1 MEFALVQEMAD
12 TELEAQAAS
21 LKLTLGA
28 DAPDVHDLVPFVKAS
43 DGDVA
48 QAAAKVK
55 ESMAA
60 RKEYRKLTMKDVAEF
75 YRAPAG
81 GCTFPCG
88 CLFPLE
94 DMKGGVYRDN
104 LGRPIVVSLGM
115 QHGSAVE
122 MQRQYGFVSEL
133 LEAHKRPNGPR
144 GACIVIEIRPREPSV
159 PPSFRFP
166 DRDVRT
172 LFDMGRDVYPES
184 LYSTTHF
191 CGLPRAVTWA
201 FKLVRP
207 FMRREA
213 YAAMVLK
220 PSFAHLGAVMPR
232 GSMLQQWGGELAFD
246 LDEWLEWRAKEEGVP
261 TEELC
266 PRNQGRAFDPAAKAA
281 ASGDAMTDSLRAD
294 SIDARALLSG
304 EVGASGAPPRL
315 HGAVDKRGS
324 GRGMFGNVRWKPK
337 LLAVCD
343 IGLVY
348 FDGLDESDQNKA
360 ARIVPLGEPGT
371 TVARRPS
378 ERARAHQ
385 FAVVCATREYLFA
398 VPSEEAAAK
407 WVGALEAEI
416 EAAQKTRLE
425 MLGGGGVVEVGAMA
439 STLEALSIADV
450 L

>member
-1 MEFALVQEMAD
+1 MAD

-21 LKLTLGA
+21 LKLALGA

-48 QAAAKVK
+48 QAVAKVK

-60 RKEYRKLTMKDVAEF
+60 RKEYRKLTVKDVAEF

-144 GACIVIEIRPREPSV
+144 GACIVIEIRPRDPSM

-191 CGLPRAVTWA
+191 CGLPRAITWA

-266 PRNQGRAFDPAAKAA
+266 PRNQGRAFDPAATAA
-281 ASGDAMTDSLRAD
+281 ASGDAMADSLRAD

-304 EVGASGAPPRL
+304 EVSASSAPPRL

-337 LLAVCD
+337 LLAACD

-378 ERARAHQ
+378 ERARPHQ

-407 WVGALEAEI
+407 WIGALEAEI
-416 EAAQKTRLE
+416 DAAQKTRLE
-425 MLGGGGVVEVGAMA
+425 MLGGGVVEVGAMA

>member
-1 MEFALVQEMAD
+1 MAD

-21 LKLTLGA
+21 LKLALGA

-60 RKEYRKLTMKDVAEF
+60 RKEYRKLTVKEVAEF

-144 GACIVIEIRPREPSV
+144 GACIVIEIRPRDPSM

-266 PRNQGRAFDPAAKAA
+266 PRNQGRAFDPAATAA
-281 ASGDAMTDSLRAD
+281 ASGDAMADSLRAD

-304 EVGASGAPPRL
+304 EVSASGAPPRL

-337 LLAVCD
+337 LLAACD

-378 ERARAHQ
+378 ERARPHQ
-385 FAVVCATREYLFA
+385 FAVVCATREYRFA
-398 VPSEEAAAK
+398 VPSAEAAAK

-425 MLGGGGVVEVGAMA
+425 MLGGGVVEVGAMA

>member
-1 MEFALVQEMAD
+1 MAD

-21 LKLTLGA
+21 LKLALGA

-60 RKEYRKLTMKDVAEF
+60 RKEYRKLTVKEVAEF

-144 GACIVIEIRPREPSV
+144 GACIVIEIRPRDPSM

-266 PRNQGRAFDPAAKAA
+266 PRNQGRAFDPAATAA
-281 ASGDAMTDSLRAD
+281 ASGDAMADSLRAD

-304 EVGASGAPPRL
+304 EVSASSAPPRL

-337 LLAVCD
+337 LLAACD

-378 ERARAHQ
+378 ERARPHQ

-407 WVGALEAEI
+407 WLGALEAEI

-425 MLGGGGVVEVGAMA
+425 MLGGGVVEVGAMA

>member
-1 MEFALVQEMAD
+1 MAD
-12 TELEAQAAS
+12 ADLEAQASS
-21 LKLTLGA
+21 LKFTLGA
-28 DAPDVHDLVPFVKAS
+28 DAPDAHDLVPFVKAA
-43 DGDVA
+43 DGDIA

-55 ESMAA
+55 ESLVA
-60 RKEYRKLTMKDVAEF
+60 RKEYRKLTVKDIAEF

-94 DMKGGVYRDN
+94 DMKGGIHRDN

-115 QHGSAVE
+115 QHGSAAE
-122 MQRQYGFVSEL
+122 MQMQYGFVSEL

-144 GACIVIEIRPREPSV
+144 GACIVIEVRPRDPSM

-246 LDEWLEWRAKEEGVP
+246 LDAWLEWRAKEEGVSAG
-261 TEELC
+261 ELC
-266 PRNQGRAFDPAAKAA
+266 PRNQGRTFDPAATAA
-281 ASGDAMTDSLRAD
+281 ASVDAMADSLRAG
-294 SIDARALLSG
+294 SIGARTLLSG
-304 EVGASGAPPRL
+304 EVGGSGAPPRL
-315 HGAVDKRGS
+315 HGPVDKRGS
-324 GRGMFGNVRWKPK
+324 GRGMFGNVRWKSK

-371 TVARRPS
+371 AVVRRPS
-378 ERARAHQ
+378 EPARPHQ
-385 FAVVCATREYLFA
+385 FALVCATREYLFA
-398 VPSEEAAAK
+398 VPSEDAAAK
-407 WVGALEAEI
+407 WVGALEVEI
-416 EAAQKTRLE
+416 DSAQKSHLE
-425 MLGGGGVVEVGAMA
+425 MLGGVVEVGAMV
-439 STLEALSIADV
+439 STLEGVTIADA

>member
-1 MEFALVQEMAD
+1 MAD

-21 LKLTLGA
+21 LKLALGA

-48 QAAAKVK
+48 QAVAKVK

-60 RKEYRKLTMKDVAEF
+60 RKEYRKLTVKEVAEF
-75 YRAPAG
+75 YRAPTG

-144 GACIVIEIRPREPSV
+144 GACIVIEIRPRDPSM

-191 CGLPRAVTWA
+191 CGLPRAITWA

-266 PRNQGRAFDPAAKAA
+266 PRNQGRAFDPAATAA
-281 ASGDAMTDSLRAD
+281 ASGDAMADSLRAD

-304 EVGASGAPPRL
+304 EVSASSAPPRL

-337 LLAVCD
+337 LLAACD

-378 ERARAHQ
+378 ERARPHQ

-425 MLGGGGVVEVGAMA
+425 MLGGGVVEVGAMA

>member
-1 MEFALVQEMAD
+1 MAD

-21 LKLTLGA
+21 LKLALGA

-48 QAAAKVK
+48 QAVAKVK

-60 RKEYRKLTMKDVAEF
+60 RKEYRKLTVKDVAEF

-144 GACIVIEIRPREPSV
+144 GACIVIEIRPRDPSM

-191 CGLPRAVTWA
+191 CGLPRAITWA

-266 PRNQGRAFDPAAKAA
+266 PRNQGRAFDPAATAA
-281 ASGDAMTDSLRAD
+281 ASGDAMADSLRAD

-304 EVGASGAPPRL
+304 EVSASSAPPRL

-337 LLAVCD
+337 LLAACD

-378 ERARAHQ
+378 ERARPHQ

-407 WVGALEAEI
+407 WLGALEAEI

-425 MLGGGGVVEVGAMA
+425 MLGGGVVEVGAMA

>member
-1 MEFALVQEMAD
+1 MAD

-21 LKLTLGA
+21 LKLALGA

-48 QAAAKVK
+48 QAVAKVK

-60 RKEYRKLTMKDVAEF
+60 RKEYRKLTVKEVAEF
-75 YRAPAG
+75 YRAPTG

-144 GACIVIEIRPREPSV
+144 GACIVIEIRPRDPSM

-191 CGLPRAVTWA
+191 CGLPRAITWA

-266 PRNQGRAFDPAAKAA
+266 PRNQGRAFDPAATAA
-281 ASGDAMTDSLRAD
+281 ASGDAMADSLRAD

-304 EVGASGAPPRL
+304 EVSASSAPPRL

-337 LLAVCD
+337 LLAACD

-378 ERARAHQ
+378 ERARPHQ

-416 EAAQKTRLE
+416 DAAQKTRLE
-425 MLGGGGVVEVGAMA
+425 MLGGGVVEVGAMA

>member
-1 MEFALVQEMAD
+1 MAD

-21 LKLTLGA
+21 LKLALGA

-48 QAAAKVK
+48 QAVAKVK

-60 RKEYRKLTMKDVAEF
+60 RKEYRKLTVKDVAEF

-144 GACIVIEIRPREPSV
+144 GACIVIEIRPRDPSM

-191 CGLPRAVTWA
+191 CGLPRAITWA

-220 PSFAHLGAVMPR
+220 PSFAHLSAVMPR
-232 GSMLQQWGGELAFD
+232 RSMLQQWGGELAFD

-266 PRNQGRAFDPAAKAA
+266 PRNQGRAFDPAATAA
-281 ASGDAMTDSLRAD
+281 ASGDAMADSLRAD

-304 EVGASGAPPRL
+304 EVSASSAPPRL

-337 LLAVCD
+337 LLAACD

-378 ERARAHQ
+378 ERARPHQ

-407 WVGALEAEI
+407 WLGALEAEI

-425 MLGGGGVVEVGAMA
+425 MLGGGVVEVGAMA

>member
-1 MEFALVQEMAD
+1 MAY
-12 TELEAQAAS
+12 TEHEAQAAS
-21 LKLTLGA
+21 LKLALGA

-60 RKEYRKLTMKDVAEF
+60 RKEYRKLTVKDVAEF

-88 CLFPLE
+88 CMFPLE
-94 DMKGGVYRDN
+94 DMEGGIYRDN

-144 GACIVIEIRPREPSV
+144 GACIVIEIRPRDPSM

-232 GSMLQQWGGELAFD
+232 ESMLQQWGGELAFD

-261 TEELC
+261 TGELC
-266 PRNQGRAFDPAAKAA
+266 PRNQGRAFDPAATAA
-281 ASGDAMTDSLRAD
+281 ASGDAMEDSLRAN
-294 SIDARALLSG
+294 SIGARALLSG
-304 EVGASGAPPRL
+304 EVGASGTPPRL

-324 GRGMFGNVRWKPK
+324 GRGMFGNVRWKSK

-378 ERARAHQ
+378 ERARPHQ

-407 WVGALEAEI
+407 WVGALEVEI
-416 EAAQKTRLE
+416 DAAQKTRLE
-425 MLGGGGVVEVGAMA
+425 MLGDGGVEVGAMA

>member
-1 MEFALVQEMAD
+1 MAN

-21 LKLTLGA
+21 LKLALGA

-60 RKEYRKLTMKDVAEF
+60 RKEYRKLTVKDVAEF

-88 CLFPLE
+88 CMFPLE
-94 DMKGGVYRDN
+94 DMEGGIYRDN

-144 GACIVIEIRPREPSV
+144 GACIVIEIRPRDPSM

-232 GSMLQQWGGELAFD
+232 ESMLQQWGGELAFD

-261 TEELC
+261 TGELC
-266 PRNQGRAFDPAAKAA
+266 PRNQGRAFDPAATAA
-281 ASGDAMTDSLRAD
+281 ASGGAMAGSLRAD
-294 SIDARALLSG
+294 TISARALLSG

-360 ARIVPLGEPGT
+360 ARIVPLAEPGT

-378 ERARAHQ
+378 ERARPHQ

-398 VPSEEAAAK
+398 VPSEEAADK
-407 WVGALEAEI
+407 WVGAFEVEI
-416 EAAQKTRLE
+416 DAAQKTRLE
-425 MLGGGGVVEVGAMA
+425 MLGGGGVEVGAMV